1 MNTKSLK
8 RPPRN
13 YQVYKVW
20 RRLHVYPSNNKLSK
34 ILKLLIKILFLG
46 CASPKT
52 KITVHFM
59 VNIAIYESL
68 LFEVY
73 SCKRLQTLY
82 TY

>member
-34 ILKLLIKILFLG
+34 ILKLLNKRLFLE
-46 CASPKT
+46 T
-52 KITVHFM
+52 KITVHFI
-59 VNIAIYESL
+59 VNIAIFESL
-68 LFEVY
+68 LSEGY
-73 SCKRLQTLY
+73 SYKRLQTLH